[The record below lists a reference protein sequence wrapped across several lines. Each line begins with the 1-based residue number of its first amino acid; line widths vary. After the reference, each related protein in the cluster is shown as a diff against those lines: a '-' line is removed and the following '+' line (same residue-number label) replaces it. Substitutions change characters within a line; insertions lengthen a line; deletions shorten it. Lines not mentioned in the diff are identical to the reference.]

1 MKSLKRLSICLV
13 ALTAIFVST
22 KFGFTAPIDDLI
34 AGAKKEGTIEFYG
47 PSTLTPQGA
56 QALASAFNKKYG
68 LNVKLQFSPS
78 GNMTR
83 DIGKV
88 VGLGASGMPPEW
100 DLMVVTDAHHATL
113 WVKKMHQPFDY
124 KSIGVDPKAVQ

>member
-56 QALASAFNKKYG
+56 QALASAFNKKYRQSRRLG
-68 LNVKLQFSPS
+68 RQRHAAGVGSDGGYGRAPRDALGQEDASALRLQKYRRRS
-78 GNMTR
+78 
-83 DIGKV
+83 
-88 VGLGASGMPPEW
+88 
-100 DLMVVTDAHHATL
+100 
-113 WVKKMHQPFDY
+113 
-124 KSIGVDPKAVQ
+124 